1 MGLRCLNTSIFIETT
16 SLERLPTNA
25 KEDPSP
31 HKMRLSSAG
40 HQPSISWSRGI
51 SLLLLLLLSLLLL
64 LLLLLLLGLMLFP
77 GKKCHNGRNQ
87 LVVLGTVASFFFYF
101 FPHFISKTFCIILT
115 FPSKQGFCN
124 ASIVKAKSNCSI
136 HFLKCVVTLCNVSIT
151 TGRTSTFL
159 TLKFFAMSYLNS
171 L

>member
-1 MGLRCLNTSIFIETT
+1 MGLRCLNTGIFIETT
-16 SLERLPTNA
+16 SLERLPTKA

-31 HKMRLSSAG
+31 HKMRLSPAG

-51 SLLLLLLLSLLLL
+51 SLLLLLLLLLLL
-64 LLLLLLLGLMLFP
+64 SGLMLFP
-77 GKKCHNGRNQ
+77 GEKCHNGRNQ